1 VVIKEA
7 KTCSIVQRNLYILIL
22 YYGQHNAPRFFQ
34 TSGKSIIRAPLRALS
49 KQPCPPMTTAPI
61 ARATQDRTAGRQS
74 PKLISLHMRAS
85 GRVSAL
91 EGRSKR
97 TGMGR
102 KHRSGKEGSET
113 TPHCLDCFR
122 PERKLAGRYVCP
134 TGLSSPFPQA
144 SQSPLSTERLSDA
157 RLGGAFDDGFDFVGA
172 YRLAEIVI
180 HTRRQAKIAVFFHR
194 IGGHGNN
201 IGPFRRTH
209 A

>member
-74 PKLISLHMRAS
+74 SKLISLHMRAS

-102 KHRSGKEGSET
+102 KRRSGKEGSET

-122 PERKLAGRYVCP
+122 PERELP
-134 TGLSSPFPQA
+134 
-144 SQSPLSTERLSDA
+144 
-157 RLGGAFDDGFDFVGA
+157 GGMFVLLDLV
-172 YRLAEIVI
+172 RP
-180 HTRRQAKIAVFFHR
+180 FHR
-194 IGGHGNN
+194 RLKAPYLLSGYRMRALAARSMTASISSGRIGLL
-201 IGPFRRTH
+201 R
-209 A
+209 